1 MAANHRSSNT
11 TFDDDAIIIK
21 QYKPLIDKLIPLQH
35 ENRLLEGLNKFS
47 AKLPSKVRNVIKEE
61 VIRLTSLTDASADN
75 SEFAK
80 FPVMKFKH
88 FGIDMSLDKLGQEIL
103 QRETSR
109 YDDRYTVGVFE
120 SVMNSAHYQSHIKQE
135 QQKKIA
141 QAFKVESQSFQDI
154 DFGEDLAIRPNFTV
168 SCPEFEKGKHC
179 RLASL
184 SFNGM
189 LVETKRPPTTE
200 TEDTS
205 KMLFTLPQVSGLSES
220 NIDIAFKLI
229 GSSFNKATGVFET
242 RFIFAESVSDKLK
255 QQWAKYI
262 ENSINQFPL
271 ERELEIERVLQN
283 LERDRILSNCPWI
296 PLFLGMN
303 NEQLVPKFQLS
314 TPKNKDYNS
323 QFVPSRDLPS
333 EQVFQNLIKE
343 LTKFEET
350 FLLIGCIERKDK
362 DIHVAVTHRQ
372 LAAANLLKQFVE
384 LAAGS
389 EKFRVIQFRLK
400 PIPQAH
406 KRAAFDSHGIIGHD
420 NPELSELSH
429 ILFCKD
435 VSDWVGNLEVSKP
448 EPFKPFPRA
457 IVNES
462 TQWPID
468 LALQQEQDQ
477 RADIRYQMSMD
488 AQIKTGM
495 FSQADAKLN
504 DISISGLR
512 LTLVNSANVVIE
524 KEIKISIKEL
534 KLKNTRYEVV
544 QYNKTTGLLRVK
556 LPKDIAKVEK
566 QRLQAIFDANRQFF
580 APRDTSRTQRQAYN
594 YLWELSTRNLPCAS
608 ILITNN
614 RFTIDRLKTV
624 YHDQQAYDLKP
635 FGVVGN
641 EVPLHGFFADK
652 DSKGPKSSLLDN
664 MLRNRQQDAHVVHVE
679 RTKDR
684 RIIYVKESE
693 FLYGQVRNQISQHVT
708 KKAVDACVS
717 HISAMRCHDQDV
729 PLNKKRLAQ
738 ISKIDLDIYKQLQ
751 LMQKGYTHVLYIT
764 NVSTFH
770 NALLQFGI
778 HPKADHIA
786 TEDSSAEASP

>member
-1 MAANHRSSNT
+1 LAANHRSSNT

-296 PLFLGMN
+296 PLFLSMN

-389 EKFRVIQFRLK
+389 EKFRVIQFR
-400 PIPQAH
+400 PINVLH
-406 KRAAFDSHGIIGHD
+406 
-420 NPELSELSH
+420 
-429 ILFCKD
+429 
-435 VSDWVGNLEVSKP
+435 
-448 EPFKPFPRA
+448 
-457 IVNES
+457 
-462 TQWPID
+462 
-468 LALQQEQDQ
+468 
-477 RADIRYQMSMD
+477 
-488 AQIKTGM
+488 
-495 FSQADAKLN
+495 
-504 DISISGLR
+504 
-512 LTLVNSANVVIE
+512 LTLM
-524 KEIKISIKEL
+524 
-534 KLKNTRYEVV
+534 
-544 QYNKTTGLLRVK
+544 
-556 LPKDIAKVEK
+556 
-566 QRLQAIFDANRQFF
+566 
-580 APRDTSRTQRQAYN
+580 
-594 YLWELSTRNLPCAS
+594 AS
-608 ILITNN
+608 
-614 RFTIDRLKTV
+614 
-624 YHDQQAYDLKP
+624 
-635 FGVVGN
+635 
-641 EVPLHGFFADK
+641 
-652 DSKGPKSSLLDN
+652 
-664 MLRNRQQDAHVVHVE
+664 
-679 RTKDR
+679 
-684 RIIYVKESE
+684 
-693 FLYGQVRNQISQHVT
+693 
-708 KKAVDACVS
+708 
-717 HISAMRCHDQDV
+717 
-729 PLNKKRLAQ
+729 
-738 ISKIDLDIYKQLQ
+738 
-751 LMQKGYTHVLYIT
+751 
-764 NVSTFH
+764 
-770 NALLQFGI
+770 
-778 HPKADHIA
+778 
-786 TEDSSAEASP
+786 